1 MWHIFIVLLRLHCG
15 SIIVVQTK
23 GKLKCFPFFSCNLV
37 HVHTGRL
44 TKSFKHEVI
53 RTDSSLKGWFYW
65 CHLEFSSSLDSRGKI
80 KLQSLA
86 ASYATLMY
94 LSSLKFTTEYKHH
107 LSRMYLMTIYKYY
120 SPTFCSLFSLVLS
133 AKLELIHVFT
143 DLFLFFGSLGRIAEL
158 IPNHS

>member
-1 MWHIFIVLLRLHCG
+1 MWLNYCGPNQGQIKIFPL
-15 SIIVVQTK
+15 
-23 GKLKCFPFFSCNLV
+23 FSCNLV

-44 TKSFKHEVI
+44 TKSSKHEVI

-94 LSSLKFTTEYKHH
+94 LSSLKFTTEYRHH
-107 LSRMYLMTIYKYY
+107 LSRMYLMTICKYY
-120 SPTFCSLFSLVLS
+120 SPTFHSLFSLVRSLS
-133 AKLELIHVFT
+133 LSHVFT

-158 IPNHS
+158 LPNHS

>member
-1 MWHIFIVLLRLHCG
+1 MWHILILLLRLHCG

-23 GKLKCFPFFSCNLV
+23 GKLNFFPLFSCNLV

-86 ASYATLMY
+86 ASYATLFVF
-94 LSSLKFTTEYKHH
+94 SKIHNW
-107 LSRMYLMTIYKYY
+107 MYLMTICKYY
-120 SPTFCSLFSLVLS
+120 SPTFHPLFSLVLS

-143 DLFLFFGSLGRIAEL
+143 DLFLFFGSSGRIAEL